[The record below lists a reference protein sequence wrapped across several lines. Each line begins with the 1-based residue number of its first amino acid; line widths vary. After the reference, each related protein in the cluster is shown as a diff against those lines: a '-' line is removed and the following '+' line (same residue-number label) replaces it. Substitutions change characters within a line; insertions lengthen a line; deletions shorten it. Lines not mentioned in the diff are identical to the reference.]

1 MFFHASGLP
10 SNWVGKHTLFSKPP
24 FLSFVHM
31 RRRKYEGV
39 RKKFYQ
45 NFRCDMVL
53 NETSLANKLKPF
65 GAYFFVIFA
74 CLSLHPIVDLV
85 VFVFFAG
92 VFGIAIF
99 DVVIVDLGSLS
110 YAVPFRLVVLFLL
123 HFLIF
128 PGTNSFHFLKITW
141 DNSYLPSATSSQ
153 AHLLAIRGKRKR
165 GPGTLQTRD

>member
-1 MFFHASGLP
+1 M
-10 SNWVGKHTLFSKPP
+10 
-24 FLSFVHM
+24 
-31 RRRKYEGV
+31 
-39 RKKFYQ
+39 
-45 NFRCDMVL
+45 
-53 NETSLANKLKPF
+53 LA
-65 GAYFFVIFA
+65 V
-74 CLSLHPIVDLV
+74 SLHPIADLV
-85 VFVFFAG
+85 VFVFLAG

-128 PGTNSFHFLKITW
+128 PRTNSFHFFKITG

-153 AHLLAIRGKRKR
+153 AHLFAIRGKRKR